1 MLQGGN
7 VSWASSQMC
16 ISHVALQSLN
26 LIECCILF
34 WFLQSMYSARRQYMY
49 IAKQAVVAAPQLYFA
64 IWYAVLS
71 MFGFFGDNL

>member
-1 MLQGGN
+1 
-7 VSWASSQMC
+7 
-16 ISHVALQSLN
+16 
-26 LIECCILF
+26 
-34 WFLQSMYSARRQYMY
+34 MY